1 MRTTQVTSHKLVV
14 VEGKDDE
21 RFFIALLRQI
31 GLTDVQCIGLG
42 GKDEM
47 GKAETWKAIVATPGF
62 AKVEAL
68 AIVRDADDNPQGA
81 FQSVTDTLRNVGL
94 PSPSAPFRIEQGAL
108 RVCVIILPDAGD
120 KGDLEDLCLQALA
133 EEPVMECVEQ
143 FWECVQRRE
152 KHPPRK
158 VSKAKLHAYLSSR
171 REPGRR
177 LGEAA
182 EAGDIP
188 LSSQAFDRVKKAL
201 RDLFA

>member
-1 MRTTQVTSHKLVV
+1 MRTIQVTSRKLVV

-21 RFFIALLRQI
+21 RFFSALLRQI

-47 GKAETWKAIVATPGF
+47 GKTETWRAVVATPGF
-62 AKVEAL
+62 AELEAL

-81 FQSVTDTLRNVGL
+81 FQSVKDTLRNVGL
-94 PSPSAPFRIEQGAL
+94 SPPSAPFRIQQGTPK
-108 RVCVIILPDAGD
+108 VCVIILPDVGS
-120 KGDLEDLCLQALA
+120 KGELEDLCLQSLA
-133 EEPVMECVEQ
+133 GEPVMECVEQ
-143 FWECVQRRE
+143 FWECVQQRE

-158 VSKAKLHAYLSSR
+158 VSKAKLHAYLSCR

-188 LSSQAFDRVKKAL
+188 LGSQAFDRVKQAL

>member
-1 MRTTQVTSHKLVV
+1 MSTVQVDKRKLVV

-21 RFFIALLRQI
+21 RFFNALLRQI

-47 GKAETWKAIVATPGF
+47 GKTERWKSLMLTPGF
-62 AKVEAL
+62 AQVEAL
-68 AIVRDADDNPQGA
+68 AVVRDADDNPQGA
-81 FQSVTDTLRNVGL
+81 FQSITDTLRNVGL
-94 PSPSAPFRIEQGAL
+94 PPPSAPFRTEQGTPKI
-108 RVCVIILPDAGD
+108 CVIILPDVGS
-120 KGDLEDLCLQALA
+120 KGELEDLCLQALSN
-133 EEPVMECVEQ
+133 EPVMECVEQ
-143 FWECVQRRE
+143 FWECVQQRE
-152 KHPPRK
+152 KHPARK

-171 REPGRR
+171 REPGKR

-188 LSSQAFDRVKKAL
+188 LDSQAFDGVKQAL

>member
-1 MRTTQVTSHKLVV
+1 MRTIQITSRKLVV

-21 RFFIALLRQI
+21 RFFSTLLRQV

-42 GKDEM
+42 GRDEM
-47 GKAETWKAIVATPGF
+47 GKTETWKAIVATPGF
-62 AKVEAL
+62 AAVEAL

-81 FQSVTDTLRNVGL
+81 FQSVTDTLRKVGL
-94 PSPSAPFRIEQGAL
+94 PSPSAPFQIGQGTP

-120 KGDLEDLCLQALA
+120 KGDLEDLCLRSLA
-133 EEPVMECVEQ
+133 NEPVMECVEQ

-171 REPGRR
+171 SEPGRR

-188 LSSQAFDRVKKAL
+188 LSSQAFDRVKQTL
-201 RDLFA
+201 QQLFP